1 MSTNG
6 TVFGIASN
14 RFGQLTVMNV
24 KRPTKSVRDSSFLRK
39 GTERIK
45 NLIPNLH
52 FAENDEEELAE
63 EIGLPRRPTIP
74 SLLQRN
80 SQINLLEQM
89 DHSGEQSKLNELRQR
104 KGTVR
109 FTNSKTVQR
118 QEKAP
123 PPDEQTPFGESLMVI
138 EFGENAPVE
147 AIQWIMDKIRGRRVD
162 GGLEL
167 LVRKEPLSKDS
178 QTIIFHIS
186 ATHMKL
192 LEIADDMGFMKR
204 TKSGIIRNFNVACL
218 DEFFYDEGMAL
229 EDILTPAD
237 RQIII
242 KHALESIKAA
252 DDEHRIPGTKI
263 ILYHG
268 QSIIQAAQ
276 GAELIGN
283 LYSLHDKRTL
293 KELRHRWIK
302 PARVQPIDEIRDYFG
317 ESVGMYF
324 SFLGFY
330 TYALVVPTVFGF
342 LQLGLSE
349 ETETVPFFCVFYV
362 VWMKV
367 FLELWKRKS
376 SSHAYRWGTI
386 TMTNL
391 DEPRPGYYG
400 KLARDPI
407 TGKWTPQYP
416 KWKTYVQMYCVTAPI
431 ILLCMG
437 IAAFVTI
444 FQFYV
449 EAYLAELFG
458 PDAYI
463 LYLPSVVNAIYIAVS
478 TLAYDRLATYLTDK
492 ENHRTQSQY
501 ERHRVNKLIVL
512 EFVNNFLCLFY
523 IAFIL
528 QDMKMLKTQ
537 LMMQLIVLQF
547 LQNVFENL
555 YPYLKK
561 KVGLKIVR
569 LFVKSNY
576 EKLKEAHESYD
587 EMGLHSLDD
596 DDPRVL
602 QNRKETILEEYN
614 TYDDYLELY
623 IQFGYVVLFSSV
635 APLTAFWAILNNVIE
650 IRLDAYKLCSF
661 FKRPFARRTKNIG
674 AWQLAFETLAVI
686 SILTNCGIL
695 YLSPHMRELGAGF
708 TRESYTLTFLIIE
721 HVLLGLTWFI
731 YKAIPDTPHWVRVAL
746 AKAEHES
753 RQALKREE

>member
-1 MSTNG
+1 M
-6 TVFGIASN
+6 
-14 RFGQLTVMNV
+14 
-24 KRPTKSVRDSSFLRK
+24 DD
-39 GTERIK
+39 IK
-45 NLIPNLH
+45 ENLIPNLH

-63 EIGLPRRPTIP
+63 EIGLPARPTIP

-80 SQINLLEQM
+80 SQINLLEKM
-89 DHSGEQSKLNELRQR
+89 DHSGEQNKLNELRNR

-109 FTNSKTVQR
+109 INQPKVTR
-118 QEKAP
+118 QDKAR
-123 PPDEQTPFGESLMVI
+123 PPDDEQEPFGESLMLL
-138 EFGENAPVE
+138 EFSENAPVE

-162 GGLEL
+162 GGMEL
-167 LVRKEPLSKDS
+167 MVRKEPLSKDS
-178 QTIIFHIS
+178 KTIIFHLS

-218 DEFFYDEGMAL
+218 DEFFYDESMAL

-237 RQIII
+237 RQIIV
-242 KHALESIKAA
+242 KHALETIKAA

-276 GAELIGN
+276 SAELITN

-302 PARVQPIDEIRDYFG
+302 PTRVQPIDEIRDYFG

-431 ILLCMG
+431 IMLCMG

-576 EKLKEAHESYD
+576 EKLKLAHESYD
-587 EMGLHSLDD
+587 EMGLRSLDE
-596 DDPRVL
+596 DDPRVV

-695 YLSPHMRELGAGF
+695 YLSPHMRELGAGL
-708 TRESYTLTFLIIE
+708 TREAYTLTFLIIE

-753 RQALKREE
+753 RQALKRENAQRSRNVLFRRFRSVYDTHSMLS

>member
-1 MSTNG
+1 M
-6 TVFGIASN
+6 
-14 RFGQLTVMNV
+14 
-24 KRPTKSVRDSSFLRK
+24 
-39 GTERIK
+39 GTERFK

-63 EIGLPRRPTIP
+63 EIGPARRPTIP
-74 SLLQRN
+74 SLRQRN
-80 SQINLLEQM
+80 SQINMLEQM
-89 DHSGEQSKLNELRQR
+89 THTEEQGKLNELRQR
-104 KGTVR
+104 KATSKNSVR
-109 FTNSKTVQR
+109 LAKGKNGQQKGGPI
-118 QEKAP
+118 E
-123 PPDEQTPFGESLMVI
+123 EPFGDSLMVL
-138 EFGENAPVE
+138 EFSESASTE
-147 AIQWIMDKIRGRRVD
+147 AIQWIMEKIGGRRVD

-167 LVRKEPLSKDS
+167 IVRKEPLSRES

-192 LEIADDMGFMKR
+192 LEFADEMGFMKR
-204 TKSGIIRNFNVACL
+204 TKTGIIRNFNVACL
-218 DEFFYDEGMAL
+218 DEFFYDENMTL
-229 EDILTPAD
+229 EDILTPGD
-237 RQIII
+237 RQIIV
-242 KHALESIKAA
+242 KHALDSIKAA
-252 DDEHRIPGTKI
+252 DDEHHIPGTKI

-268 QSIIQAAQ
+268 QSIVQAAQ
-276 GAELIGN
+276 SAELIAN
-283 LYSLHDKRTL
+283 LYSLHDKRKL

-302 PARVQPIDEIRDYFG
+302 PTRVQPIDEIRDYFG

-330 TYALVVPTVFGF
+330 TYALVVPTVLGF

-391 DEPRPGYYG
+391 DEPRAGYYG

-407 TGKWTPQYP
+407 TGKWTPHYP

-431 ILLCMG
+431 ILLCMA
-437 IAAFVTI
+437 IAGFVTI

-478 TLAYDRLATYLTDK
+478 TLAYDRLATFLTDK

-555 YPYLKK
+555 YPYMKK
-561 KVGLKIVR
+561 KVGLKLVR

-576 EKLKEAHESYD
+576 EKLKEAHEVYD
-587 EMGLHSLDD
+587 EMGLRTLDA
-596 DDPRVL
+596 DDPRVI
-602 QNRKETILEEYN
+602 QNRKEAILEEYN

-695 YLSPHMRELGAGF
+695 YLSPQMRELGANLS
-708 TRESYTLTFLIIE
+708 REAYTLSFLTIE
-721 HVLLGLTWFI
+721 HILLGLTWFI

-753 RQALKREE
+753 RQALKREVRNKHSLIDGVSF

>member
-1 MSTNG
+1 ME
-6 TVFGIASN
+6 
-14 RFGQLTVMNV
+14 
-24 KRPTKSVRDSSFLRK
+24 D
-39 GTERIK
+39 IK
-45 NLIPNLH
+45 ENLIPSLH
-52 FAENDEEELAE
+52 FAENDGEELAE
-63 EIGLPRRPTIP
+63 EIGLPRRATIP

-80 SQINLLEQM
+80 KQINLLEQM
-89 DHSGEQSKLNELRQR
+89 DHIEEQDKLNELRQR

-109 FTNSKTVQR
+109 IGQSKATHR
-118 QEKAP
+118 EKEPSAN
-123 PPDEQTPFGESLMVI
+123 EHPFGESLMVL
-138 EFGENAPVE
+138 EFGENSPTE
-147 AIQWIMDKIRGRRVD
+147 AIQWIVDKIRGRRVD
-162 GGLEL
+162 GGMEL
-167 LVRKEPLSKDS
+167 IVRKEPLSTEGSK
-178 QTIIFHIS
+178 IIFHIS

-204 TKSGIIRNFNVACL
+204 TKTGIIRNFNVACL
-218 DEFFYDEGMAL
+218 DEFIYDESMSL

-237 RQIII
+237 RQIIV
-242 KHALESIKAA
+242 KHALESIKA
-252 DDEHRIPGTKI
+252 DEDEHRIPGTKI

-268 QSIIQAAQ
+268 QSIVQAAQ
-276 GAELIGN
+276 SSELITN
-283 LYSLHDKRTL
+283 LYSLHDKRKL
-293 KELRHRWIK
+293 KDLRHRWVK
-302 PARVQPIDEIRDYFG
+302 PNRVQPIDEIRDYFG

-330 TYALVVPTVFGF
+330 TYALVVPTVLGF

-376 SSHAYRWGTI
+376 SSHAYRWGTV

-391 DEPRPGYYG
+391 DEPRVGYYG

-431 ILLCMG
+431 ILLCMA
-437 IAAFVTI
+437 IAGFVTI

-449 EAYLAELFG
+449 EAYLAEMFG

-478 TLAYDRLATYLTDK
+478 TLAYDWLATFLTDK

-528 QDMKMLKTQ
+528 QDMKMLRTQ

-547 LQNVFENL
+547 LQNVIENFF
-555 YPYLKK
+555 PYLKK

-576 EKLKEAHESYD
+576 EKLKEAHETYD
-587 EMGLHSLDD
+587 EMGLHSLDE
-596 DDPRVL
+596 DDPRVV
-602 QNRKETILEEYN
+602 QNRKEAILDEYN

-695 YLSPHMRELGAGF
+695 YLSPHMRELGAGLS
-708 TRESYTLTFLIIE
+708 RESYTLTFLVIE

-753 RQALKREE
+753 RQALKRENAQRSRNVLFRRFRSVYDTHSMLT